1 MKRTWTILTLITLA
15 ALPLPAQNV
24 QSETG
29 DRRRIVHLQT
39 ALNHLTVIE
48 VNEPVT
54 LVATGS
60 PAFKV
65 EWKEN
70 KVFVQP
76 TEAEVATNLFIWT
89 ASGRLNYELD
99 PAGTV
104 DNMNFALDETTRVAQ
119 SETISPPRPPAISPT
134 AVLLADKPVRTEIPK
149 HGKKRVE
156 VLIRDL
162 YENDGTLFIRYT
174 ARNQGNHP
182 YRIDTPEVYALA
194 GAQYP
199 KSLYA
204 LANTQLAEPEA
215 IRLKARQKTK
225 IAVLESRLQQSR
237 LDPGGETMGVLALQL
252 PASTVPTV
260 LRLQFPS
267 DGEGE
272 IAAYLVR

>member
-1 MKRTWTILTLITLA
+1 MKRKRRILMLIVLA
-15 ALPLPAQNV
+15 ALPLPAQRV
-24 QSETG
+24 ESEAG
-29 DRRRIVHLQT
+29 DRRHIVHLQT

-60 PAFKV
+60 PSFKV

-89 ASGRLNYELD
+89 VSGRLNYELD
-99 PAGTV
+99 PAGAV
-104 DNMNFALDETTRVAQ
+104 DTMNFAIDETTRVAQ
-119 SETISPPRPPAISPT
+119 SESVSPPRPSISPT
-134 AVLLADKPVRTEIPK
+134 AVLFADRPVKTEIPK

-162 YENDGTLFIRYT
+162 YENDGTLFTRYT
-174 ARNQGNHP
+174 ARNRGNHA
-182 YRIDTPEVYALA
+182 YRVDTPEVYALD

-199 KSLYA
+199 RSLYA

-215 IRLKARQKTK
+215 ARLNAKRRTK
-225 IAVLESRLQQSR
+225 IPVLDSRLQRSH
-237 LDPGGETMGVLALQL
+237 LDPGGETMGVVALEL
-252 PASTVPTV
+252 PASAVPTV